1 MSNESQS
8 RSLRKFLRHRPAILS
23 LGIILLYVATACALI
38 FSSMISMEDTLEPI
52 GAFNVPGFSRKS
64 TPEKRLREV
73 ELQIRNI
80 ETALRRGDPAE
91 QLKNVRSGS
100 LVLVSGDPAELQ
112 AAVGEATVIIDRL
125 YEYDD
130 LDQIVEDNGSDASV
144 VLNELKAL
152 ETVARR
158 LFTVAEGRTEF
169 GRRFRLLLG
178 TDKQGRSILL
188 RAIWSV
194 RVAMLVGF
202 VTGTVSVVF
211 GTLLGLLAGYFGGW
225 IDHVVNW
232 LYSTFASIPNIVL
245 LIVLSFAFSGGE
257 FDDMLNRWT
266 GGLVRTLIGVPVQ
279 ETLIPV
285 FIAFCATYWIG
296 PCRVIRGEALK
307 LRELEYVQ
315 AAQVLGYGRMRILLR
330 HMLPNVA
337 HLMLIN
343 FSLLFIGAIK
353 SEVILSFL
361 GLGVKKGTSWGIMI
375 SQSGQEVINGFYW
388 QIGAA
393 TVFMFGLVL
402 AFNVLSDALQD
413 IFDPRHVG

>member
-1 MSNESQS
+1 MNNKSQP
-8 RSLRKFLRHRPAILS
+8 RSLRKFLRHRPAILA
-23 LGIILLYVATACALI
+23 LIVILLYVTTACMLM
-38 FSSMISMEDTLEPI
+38 FSSVITMEDTLDPI
-52 GAFNVPGFSRKS
+52 AAFNVPGFGLKS
-64 TPEKRLREV
+64 QPEKRLRRIERD
-73 ELQIRNI
+73 LGSI
-80 ETALRRGDPAE
+80 ETALRRRDPAA
-91 QLKNVRSGS
+91 QLKSVRSGS
-100 LVLVSGDPAELQ
+100 LVLASHDPAELTSAVEQ
-112 AAVGEATVIIDRL
+112 ATAVIDRL

-130 LDQIVEDNGSDASV
+130 LDRIVDERGANAAVILNDLEELEAIVGELF
-144 VLNELKAL
+144 VLAD
-152 ETVARR
+152 
-158 LFTVAEGRTEF
+158 GRTEA

-188 RAIWSV
+188 RAIWSI

-202 VTGTVSVVF
+202 VTGIASVVF

-225 IDHVVNW
+225 FDHAVNW

-257 FDDMLNRWT
+257 FDDMLNSWT
-266 GGLVRTLIGVPVQ
+266 GGLVRKLLGVPVQ
-279 ETLIPV
+279 ETLVPV

-315 AAQVLGYGRMRILLR
+315 AAQVLGYGRARILLR

-361 GLGVKKGTSWGIMI
+361 NLGVKKGPSWGIMI

-393 TVFMFGLVL
+393 TLFMFGLVL
-402 AFNVLSDALQD
+402 AFNILSDALQD
-413 IFDPRHVG
+413 ILDPRHVG

>member
-1 MSNESQS
+1 MSEETTS
-8 RSLRKFLRHRPAILS
+8 RSLQKFLRHRPALLALMVILIYV
-23 LGIILLYVATACALI
+23 GTAAVLLFGSVITLD
-38 FSSMISMEDTLEPI
+38 DTLEPI
-52 GAFNVPGFSRKS
+52 AAYSVPGFGRSKN
-64 TPEKRLREV
+64 PEMRLRDVEV
-73 ELQIRNI
+73 SLGKIKS
-80 ETALRRGDPAE
+80 ALRRSDVEE
-91 QLKNVRSGS
+91 QLKSVRDGS
-100 LVLVSGDPAELQ
+100 LVLASMDQTFLQ
-112 AAVGEATVIIDRL
+112 AQIDQAEEIIDSL

-130 LDQIVEDNGSDASV
+130 LDIVVEDKTEDADT
-144 VLNELKAL
+144 VLEQLAAV
-152 ETVARR
+152 ETLTREMFQ
-158 LFTVAEGRTEF
+158 LPEGRTAE

-178 TDKQGRSILL
+178 TDRQGRSILL
-188 RAIWSV
+188 RAIWSI
-194 RVAMLVGF
+194 RVAILVGT
-202 VTGTVSVVF
+202 VTGIVSVTI
-211 GTLLGLLAGYFGGW
+211 GTLMGLIAGYFGGW
-225 IDHVVNW
+225 IDHLVNW

-257 FDDMLNRWT
+257 FDTWINSWT
-266 GGLVRTLIGVPVQ
+266 WGLVRKLVGGPLEESLV
-279 ETLIPV
+279 PV

-361 GLGVKKGTSWGIMI
+361 GLGVKKGPSWGIMI
-375 SQSGQEVINGFYW
+375 SQSGQQVINGFYW

-393 TVFMFGLVL
+393 TLFMFGLVL
-402 AFNVLSDALQD
+402 AFNILSDALQD
-413 IFDPRHVG
+413 ILDPRHVG

>member
-1 MSNESQS
+1 MSNETQS

-23 LGIILLYVATACALI
+23 LGIILLYVATACVLI
-38 FSSMISMEDTLEPI
+38 FSSVITMEETLEPVA
-52 GAFNVPGFSRKS
+52 AFNVPGFGRQS

-73 ELQIRNI
+73 ERSIRSI
-80 ETALRRGDPAE
+80 QTALRRSDPAE
-91 QLKNVRSGS
+91 QLKSVRSGS
-100 LVLVSGDPAELQ
+100 LVPASHDPAELKSG
-112 AAVGEATVIIDRL
+112 VDEAEAIIDRL
-125 YEYDD
+125 YEHDD
-130 LDQIVEDNGSDASV
+130 LDRIVEDNGQYASEILSD
-144 VLNELKAL
+144 LDAL
-152 ETVARR
+152 EGVANGM
-158 LFTVAEGRTEF
+158 FTFADGRTEI
-169 GRRFRLLLG
+169 GRKFRLLLG
-178 TDKQGRSILL
+178 TDKQGRSIML

-202 VTGTVSVVF
+202 VTGVVSVVF
-211 GTLLGLLAGYFGGW
+211 GTVLGLVSGYFGGW
-225 IDHVVNW
+225 LDHAVTW

-257 FDDMLNRWT
+257 FDDMLNQWT
-266 GGLVRTLIGVPVQ
+266 GGLVRKLIGVPVQ

-315 AAQVLGYGRMRILLR
+315 AAQVLGYGRLRILLR

-361 GLGVKKGTSWGIMI
+361 GLGVKKGPSWGIMI

-393 TVFMFGLVL
+393 TIFMFGLVL
-402 AFNVLSDALQD
+402 AFNILSDALQD
-413 IFDPRHVG
+413 ILDPRHVG